1 MHKGD
6 CSSQSSKNI
15 RQIWDIQYQEQTQML
30 VWPAPQTQFF
40 LCWPKFQKQCWKA
53 FAPQRAEFLNYSQTR
68 KILIGE
74 MHKHCNLF
82 DLRLEAEKCCSIILH
97 TLGLCNGWSGGMRI
111 TAPTIS
117 PMVVFFGYDSQVE
130 ISSKWGKAVKVPKRY
145 QTTKLDLR
153 GI

>member
-1 MHKGD
+1 MATQITSNNRLCHK
-6 CSSQSSKNI
+6 CLELHALKVSH
-15 RQIWDIQYQEQTQML
+15 DI
-30 VWPAPQTQFF
+30 
-40 LCWPKFQKQCWKA
+40 
-53 FAPQRAEFLNYSQTR
+53 
-68 KILIGE
+68 
-74 MHKHCNLF
+74 
-82 DLRLEAEKCCSIILH
+82 LEV
-97 TLGLCNGWSGGMRI
+97 GMRI